1 MVITLLSGSHC
12 TLNKEME
19 KKKVSLSKDPVA
31 PILAYKHYVA
41 IERRLGKLMRFILEC
56 FEQKSVERILIT
68 EFHNTNV
75 PEANVE
81 EEERSE
87 EDTGDKKDD
96 KQN

>member
-1 MVITLLSGSHC
+1 
-12 TLNKEME
+12 ME
-19 KKKVSLSKDPVA
+19 KKKVIAGTILFSFSSLSKDPVA